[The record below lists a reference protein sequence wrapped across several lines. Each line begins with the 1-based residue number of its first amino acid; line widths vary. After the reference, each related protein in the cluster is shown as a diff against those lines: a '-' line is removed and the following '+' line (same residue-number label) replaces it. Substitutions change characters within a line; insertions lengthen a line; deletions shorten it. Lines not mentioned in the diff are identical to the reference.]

1 MKILYNVVDGAP
13 LIYIYIYIYI
23 YLINDNIL
31 GKVKRRPI
39 KLSKVFF
46 SKKKIVQS
54 KVLVVVHYKSTLSSL
69 LWIKNE
75 KETKG
80 IKQRPNG

>member
-1 MKILYNVVDGAP
+1 MLLKQKANTRL
-13 LIYIYIYIYI
+13 LIINGSVKKEKK
-23 YLINDNIL
+23 NDNNL
-31 GKVKRRPI
+31 GKLKRRPI

-69 LWIKNE
+69 RWNK
-75 KETKG
+75 K
-80 IKQRPNG
+80 